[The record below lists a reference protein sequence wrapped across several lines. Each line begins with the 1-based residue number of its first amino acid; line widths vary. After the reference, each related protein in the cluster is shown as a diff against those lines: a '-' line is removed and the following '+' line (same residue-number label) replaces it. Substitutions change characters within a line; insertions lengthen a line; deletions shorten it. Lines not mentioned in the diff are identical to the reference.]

1 MIAEWNIQS
10 PARQCAATGAEFQEG
25 DRIASVLL
33 WRNGAYERIDTLA
46 SEPAPEIPEDANVL
60 SSWKGAY
67 KAPLPPTPETL
78 SKDDAEG
85 LLRRLLA
92 VHDPAQDNSCY
103 ILGLMLE
110 RKRLLKEL
118 DRRDVEG
125 KPVLIYEHLPSG
137 ETWIVP
143 NPPLR
148 LDEMDRVQT
157 EVGQLLGG
165 VGVPAPVSAP
175 ALVPAEVPA
184 EAQAPVQEEVSP
196 APEPPASEFSPSG
209 E

>member
-46 SEPAPEIPEDANVL
+46 SEPAPAIPEDATVL
-60 SSWKGAY
+60 SSWKAAY

-85 LLRRLLA
+85 LLRHLLA
-92 VHDPAQDNSCY
+92 ARDPAQENACY

-125 KPVLIYEHLPSG
+125 RPVLIYEHLPSG

-148 LDEMDRVQT
+148 LDEMDQVQT
-157 EVGQLLGG
+157 EVGQLLNGIG
-165 VGVPAPVSAP
+165 AP
-175 ALVPAEVPA
+175 AAI
-184 EAQAPVQEEVSP
+184 S
-196 APEPPASEFSPSG
+196 APEPASVEIPAPSEAAAPEISPAG

>member
-10 PARQCAATGAEFQEG
+10 PARQCAATGVEFQEG

-33 WRNGAYERIDTLA
+33 WRTGGSGAYERIDTLA

-67 KAPLPPTPETL
+67 KAPLPPAPETL

-92 VHDPAQDNSCY
+92 VRDPAQENACY

-157 EVGQLLGG
+157 EVGQLLSG
-165 VGVPAPVSAP
+165 VGVPAA
-175 ALVPAEVPA
+175 
-184 EAQAPVQEEVSP
+184 SP
-196 APEPPASEFSPSG
+196 APEPVPAEIPVPSEEVAPEISHAG

>member
-25 DRIASVLL
+25 DRIASILL
-33 WRNGAYERIDTLA
+33 WRTGAGAYERIDTLA

-60 SSWKGAY
+60 SSWKAAY

-92 VHDPAQDNSCY
+92 ARDPAQENACY

-148 LDEMDRVQT
+148 LDEMDRIQT
-157 EVGQLLGG
+157 EVGQLLSGINAPSA
-165 VGVPAPVSAP
+165 VPAP
-175 ALVPAEVPA
+175 E
-184 EAQAPVQEEVSP
+184 QP
-196 APEPPASEFSPSG
+196 APEAEAPAS
-209 E
+209 